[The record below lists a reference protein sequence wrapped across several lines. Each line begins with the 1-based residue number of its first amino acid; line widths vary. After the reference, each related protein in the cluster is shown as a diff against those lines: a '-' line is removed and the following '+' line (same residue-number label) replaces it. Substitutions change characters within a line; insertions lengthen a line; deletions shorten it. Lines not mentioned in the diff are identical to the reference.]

1 MLMTNFMK
9 GRKSVREFK
18 NKKASI
24 DILDHVAEYIE
35 TLEEEEGTG
44 NIRFRV
50 YENGERIFNSFK
62 GLGGYSGV
70 MIESPHYVGLEL
82 INNLEETMIFGAFYL
97 ERLIT
102 RLNYLELDSCW
113 ISLDKV
119 DEETKKSVLG
129 DSVGTINYLL
139 AFGYGKQSNPFL
151 NEPSSHRI
159 GVEDLVFDRKLGSP
173 IKMEELEN
181 RGLGDIFYYVRFAPS
196 SLNKQPWRF
205 ILDGDKLFL
214 LLKYEKDEKPSLVD
228 AGIIMYYYV
237 KLAET
242 IGLHSRWILIPDKV
256 EELGSENYKYVA
268 EISL

>member
-1 MLMTNFMK
+1 
-9 GRKSVREFK
+9 
-18 NKKASI
+18 
-24 DILDHVAEYIE
+24 
-35 TLEEEEGTG
+35 
-44 NIRFRV
+44 
-50 YENGERIFNSFK
+50 
-62 GLGGYSGV
+62 
-70 MIESPHYVGLEL
+70 
-82 INNLEETMIFGAFYL
+82 
-97 ERLIT
+97 
-102 RLNYLELDSCW
+102 
-113 ISLDKV
+113 
-119 DEETKKSVLG
+119 
-129 DSVGTINYLL
+129 
-139 AFGYGKQSNPFL
+139 
-151 NEPSSHRI
+151 
-159 GVEDLVFDRKLGSP
+159 
-173 IKMEELEN
+173 MEELEN

>member
-129 DSVGTINYLL
+129 DFVGTINYLL

-159 GVEDLVFDRKLGSP
+159 GVEDLVFD
-173 IKMEELEN
+173 
-181 RGLGDIFYYVRFAPS
+181 
-196 SLNKQPWRF
+196 
-205 ILDGDKLFL
+205 
-214 LLKYEKDEKPSLVD
+214 
-228 AGIIMYYYV
+228 
-237 KLAET
+237 
-242 IGLHSRWILIPDKV
+242 
-256 EELGSENYKYVA
+256 
-268 EISL
+268 